1 MCLKAHLGTFTKMLG
16 RYRFVQ
22 FISEQRGMDGK
33 YCLSDIIDM
42 KGRHGK
48 VRKAFVMSDDNHWHW
63 WLIEGAGRLHFDD
76 YSS

>member
-1 MCLKAHLGTFTKMLG
+1 
-16 RYRFVQ
+16 
-22 FISEQRGMDGK
+22 MDGK